1 LPEEPEVGTMADL
14 LPSSTS
20 ADPDTDPKVV
30 GLDSEDADEMMS
42 ALSSGTARA
51 VLSEL
56 QDDPGS
62 PSEVADRV
70 DTSLQ
75 NAQYHLGN
83 LEDAGVIEVIDTAYS
98 EKGREMDV
106 YAPANEPLVVFA
118 GSEDEAGTLRSALG
132 RLIGGV
138 ALLGALSLGVQFLLG
153 GASGGGGD
161 GQMGA
166 MQNTGGGGG
175 GGLPP
180 GLLFFAGGAVV
191 LVAALALWYVVDG

>member
-1 LPEEPEVGTMADL
+1 MADL
-14 LPSSTS
+14 LPSTS
-20 ADPDTDPKVV
+20 SAEPDTDPKVV

-42 ALSSGTARA
+42 ALSSSTARA
-51 VLSEL
+51 VLSKL
-56 QDDPGS
+56 QDDPGT
-62 PSEVADRV
+62 PSQVADRV

-83 LEDAGVIEVIDTAYS
+83 LEDAGVIEVVDTTYS

-132 RLIGGV
+132 RLLGGV
-138 ALLGALSLGVQFLLG
+138 TVLGVVSLLVQFLLG
-153 GASGGGGD
+153 GSSGNTGGD
-161 GQMGA
+161 GQVGVME
-166 MQNTGGGGG
+166 TPGGGGG

-180 GLLFFAGGAVV
+180 GALFFAGGALV
-191 LVAALALWYVVDG
+191 LVGALALWYVVNR

>member
-1 LPEEPEVGTMADL
+1 
-14 LPSSTS
+14 
-20 ADPDTDPKVV
+20 
-30 GLDSEDADEMMS
+30 
-42 ALSSGTARA
+42 
-51 VLSEL
+51 
-56 QDDPGS
+56 
-62 PSEVADRV
+62 
-70 DTSLQ
+70 
-75 NAQYHLGN
+75 
-83 LEDAGVIEVIDTAYS
+83 
-98 EKGREMDV
+98 MDV